1 MARPTAGHPTT
12 PSRPIREGR
21 LPRRPTP
28 AESPIAR
35 PPPSF
40 VECPL
45 SPVRETRRTYG
56 TAPIMADTWQMPK
69 DMRSLHVNVGH
80 ASFTKAQE
88 KQEDKLK
95 TGRARKAVGVAR
107 GGIKCSQTVHP
118 EYALAQDS
126 ILHFVVSEIEIRE
139 SSAET
144 LNKTVQNTIRVEFGL
159 AISSLCKSLVCTTTG
174 IYFDTLRCAIIQG
187 RRTLGWSSTP
197 FTLYLPIFL
206 LAQIS

>member
-1 MARPTAGHPTT
+1 M
-12 PSRPIREGR
+12 
-21 LPRRPTP
+21 
-28 AESPIAR
+28 
-35 PPPSF
+35 
-40 VECPL
+40 
-45 SPVRETRRTYG
+45 RETRRTYG

-107 GGIKCSQTVHP
+107 GGIKCSQTP

-159 AISSLCKSLVCTTTG
+159 AISSLCKSVQPQV
-174 IYFDTLRCAIIQG
+174 Y
-187 RRTLGWSSTP
+187 
-197 FTLYLPIFL
+197 
-206 LAQIS
+206 ISIPYDAPLFKVVVL

>member
-1 MARPTAGHPTT
+1 MG
-12 PSRPIREGR
+12 
-21 LPRRPTP
+21 P

-107 GGIKCSQTVHP
+107 GGTGTYKVFADSP

-126 ILHFVVSEIEIRE
+126 IL
-139 SSAET
+139 
-144 LNKTVQNTIRVEFGL
+144 
-159 AISSLCKSLVCTTTG
+159 
-174 IYFDTLRCAIIQG
+174 
-187 RRTLGWSSTP
+187 
-197 FTLYLPIFL
+197 IF
-206 LAQIS
+206 